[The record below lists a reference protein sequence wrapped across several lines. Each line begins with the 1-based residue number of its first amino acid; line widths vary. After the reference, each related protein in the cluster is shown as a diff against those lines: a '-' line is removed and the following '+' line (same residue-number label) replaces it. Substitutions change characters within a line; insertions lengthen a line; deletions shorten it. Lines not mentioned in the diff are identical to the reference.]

1 MIKPLVAGNWKMYGN
16 TETAR
21 HLAVQ
26 LVAQWSDRA
35 VAERSVEMV
44 LFPPSVHLSLVKGAV
59 AGSGIA
65 VGAQNLSQ
73 HGSGAYTG
81 EISGDMLVDQGCD
94 YVLVGHS
101 ERRNLFGESSA
112 TVAEKFKTAQSSG
125 LIPILCVGETLRQ
138 RQQEQ
143 TVAVVTAQIKAVIDC
158 VGLHNVCRAVVAYE
172 PVWAIGTGETASPE
186 QAQQVH
192 RAIRNQLGEVGLRTR
207 LLYGGS
213 VKASNAAEL
222 FGQPD
227 INGGLVGGAS
237 LEAIEFFNIVKRAE

>member
-222 FGQPD
+222 FSQPD

>member
-26 LVAQWSDRA
+26 LVAQWSDR
-35 VAERSVEMV
+35 VLAERSVEMV

-222 FGQPD
+222 FSQPD

>member
-44 LFPPSVHLSLVKGAV
+44 LVPPSVHLSLVKGVV

-73 HGSGAYTG
+73 HDSGAYTG

-158 VGLHNVCRAVVAYE
+158 VGMHNVCRAVVAYE

-222 FGQPD
+222 FSQPD

>member
-222 FGQPD
+222 FSQPD

-237 LEAIEFFNIVKRAE
+237 LEAIEFFNIVKQAE

>member
-1 MIKPLVAGNWKMYGN
+1 
-16 TETAR
+16 
-21 HLAVQ
+21 LAVQ

-73 HGSGAYTG
+73 HDSGAYTG

-222 FGQPD
+222 FSQPD